1 VPDTQQPVAISTTT
15 AWINDPDPDKR
26 PPQHNLAGFVRF
38 IPRNDFMSN
47 PTPRPLNNGST
58 YWPWSGYLCW
68 YDAATPRMLHYA
80 LHTDRL
86 ADFYPTLNRVAFT
99 ITDTAVPGEVTVD
112 MITQTPDFAAY
123 EVRVDEGEWRDA
135 ASSFAWTL
143 RPNAL
148 SRLEMRARNTL
159 GIHGRASFAQA
170 LWHYQEPFAPKP
182 AK

>member
-1 VPDTQQPVAISTTT
+1 
-15 AWINDPDPDKR
+15 
-26 PPQHNLAGFVRF
+26 
-38 IPRNDFMSN
+38 
-47 PTPRPLNNGST
+47 
-58 YWPWSGYLCW
+58 
-68 YDAATPRMLHYA
+68 MLHYA